1 MPWYFTPQG
10 CTIAV
15 IQIWLRHFTRLPSGE
30 HNYFLE
36 MQFFFLLI
44 HSWLNVVWYSF
55 AWIFDS
61 FRQQTGHFARALGFF
76 QNMHNFLS
84 SSIRTHEEDWKSSS
98 NPQGYFIF
106 NSPLSST
113 ANFFFV
119 CWRLPC
125 TLLCKLHNMQA
136 SVFRPKCQWVT
147 CKLTTETAAMG
158 DYK

>member
-1 MPWYFTPQG
+1 MPRYFTPQG

-44 HSWLNVVWYSF
+44 LNWLTVVWYSF

-106 NSPLSST
+106 NSPLPALRISFLYAGGYCVHCSV
-113 ANFFFV
+113 N
-119 CWRLPC
+119 C
-125 TLLCKLHNMQA
+125 T
-136 SVFRPKCQWVT
+136 T
-147 CKLTTETAAMG
+147 CKRVCSDRSVSG
-158 DYK
+158 